1 MRKPFTKQEKQMMIE
16 VVNANKSIRTHAPS
30 LAKAMGRSKIS
41 VEHKMYSIKRELGL
55 APERKKR
62 AVKTRNV
69 VPAEAAVAQTQ
80 PTFSFNFNPTR
91 TEVHKDHVR
100 LYF

>member
-1 MRKPFTKQEKQMMIE
+1 MRKPFTKQEKKMMID
-16 VVNANKSIRTHAPS
+16 VVNSGKSIRTHAPS
-30 LAKAMGRSKIS
+30 LAKAMERSVPTVTS
-41 VEHKMYSIKRELGL
+41 KMYSIRKELGL

-62 AVKTRNV
+62 TVRKV
-69 VPAEAAVAQTQ
+69 AEVIAPQQQ
-80 PTFSFNFNPTR
+80 PFFSFNFNPTR

>member
-16 VVNANKSIRTHAPS
+16 VVNTNKSIRTHAPS
-30 LAKAMGRSKIS
+30 LAKAMGRSKVS

-55 APERKKR
+55 APDRKKR
-62 AVKTRNV
+62 VVKTRK
-69 VPAEAAVAQTQ
+69 PAEVVTQ
-80 PTFSFNFNPTR
+80 QQPAFSFNFKPTR
-91 TEVHKDHVR
+91 TEVHQDHIR